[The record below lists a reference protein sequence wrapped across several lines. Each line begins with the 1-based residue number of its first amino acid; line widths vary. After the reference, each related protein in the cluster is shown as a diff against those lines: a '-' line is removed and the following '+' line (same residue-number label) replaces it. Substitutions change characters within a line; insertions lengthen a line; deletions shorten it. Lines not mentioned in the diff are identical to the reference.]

1 MPPLIPDDACRM
13 TQDALRQLITCSLE
27 ALPSEACGLL
37 LSRNDDLTIDSIVP
51 IRNSSPSPERRFA
64 FDPRDWISAYYNAQK
79 NQQHL
84 VGFFHSHP
92 SGTPLPSATD
102 YAGLPQGYGGIYCI
116 VSAAPDASLVKAYR
130 EHDGELYP
138 LGPVCIHRG

>member
-1 MPPLIPDDACRM
+1 MPPLIPDDACRI

-27 ALPSEACGLL
+27 ALPVETCGLL
-37 LSRNDDLTIDSIVP
+37 LSSSDDETINTIVP
-51 IRNSSPSPERRFA
+51 IRNSSSSPERRFA
-64 FDPRDWISAYYNAQK
+64 FDAGDWIRAFYDAQK

-92 SGTPLPSATD
+92 SGEPLPSATD

-116 VSAAPDASLVKAYR
+116 VSAAPDSSLVEAYR
-130 EHDGELYP
+130 EHDGELRP
-138 LGPVCIHRG
+138 LGRICIL